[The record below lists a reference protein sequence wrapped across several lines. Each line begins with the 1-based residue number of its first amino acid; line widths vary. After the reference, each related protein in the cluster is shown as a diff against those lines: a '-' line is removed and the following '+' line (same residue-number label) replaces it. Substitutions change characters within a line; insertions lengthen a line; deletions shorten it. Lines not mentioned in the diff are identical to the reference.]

1 MVAAETAGK
10 RRYMKNH
17 IMKRNF
23 TKRKRQRTQF
33 PWILKVISVF
43 FIMLFTVTGLSQS
56 LNEEVQLSQNYSQT
70 KSSEIDKKVENLLSK
85 MTLSE
90 KVGQM
95 TQITLQA
102 VSKTEGKVDQKYEVD
117 PEKLRE
123 AITKYHIGSI
133 LNVYNT
139 ALTLDEW
146 HQLITQIQD
155 IATKQTSNGI
165 PVLYGI
171 DAIHGANYTREATL
185 FPQNIAMAAT
195 RNSDLVEKSAAITAY
210 EMRASGIAWNFNP
223 VLDVGR
229 NPLWPRLYETF
240 GEDTYLVSTMGE
252 AYIEGLSGENNQIVA
267 TDKVAGCAKHYLGY
281 SFPLSGKDRTPAW
294 IPERMLRDYF
304 LPPFQKAIET
314 GIHTV
319 MVNSSEINGIPV
331 HSDRYLLTDVL
342 RQELGFKGFVVSD
355 WEDVKNLYNRDRVAS
370 SPKEAVFMAVM
381 AGIDMSM
388 VPYDFSFYNYLIELV
403 KEGKIPE
410 SRIDESVRRILRV
423 KFILN
428 LFENPYPDLELKS
441 QVGSPEFAQVSLQA
455 AREALTLLKND
466 NGLLPLD
473 KNQKILVT
481 GPNANLRSVLN
492 GGWTYT
498 WQGDEESLYPKTQ
511 ATILSALQAK
521 LGTANVTYIEGS
533 QFDQA
538 VAAAKNADVAIIV
551 LGEPTYTE
559 TPGNIHDLALPRAQ
573 LKLAAA
579 IEKTGTPVV
588 LVLVEGRPRIIT
600 TIVDDAQAILM
611 TYLPGASGGEA
622 IADVLVGDY
631 NPSGKLPITYPRYP
645 NDLVPYDHKPIEVDN
660 PNKLDPL
667 YPFGFGLSY
676 TSFKYSN
683 LQFDRNQISLG
694 ESLTIK
700 VTVTNTGKRMGKEV
714 VELYLS
720 DLYRSVSPPVKQLKR
735 FQGVTLQ
742 PGERKTVEFT
752 LNQDDFAFHDRDNQ
766 ITVEPGEFKVA
777 IGNLSN
783 KFELLPY

>member
-1 MVAAETAGK
+1 
-10 RRYMKNH
+10 MKQ
-17 IMKRNF
+17 KF
-23 TKRKRQRTQF
+23 TQRKRQRTQF
-33 PWILKVISVF
+33 PWRLTVISVF
-43 FIMLFTVTGLSQS
+43 LIILFAVPGLSQS
-56 LNEEVQLSQNYSQT
+56 LNRDVQLIDNFSST
-70 KSSEIDKKVENLLSK
+70 KPSEIAQKVENLLST

-95 TQITLQA
+95 TQLTLQA
-102 VSKTEGKVDQKYEVD
+102 VSKTEGQLDQQYEVD
-117 PEKLRE
+117 PQKLRE

-133 LNVYNT
+133 LNVYNS

-146 HQLITQIQD
+146 NQLITQIQN
-155 IATKQTSNGI
+155 IATQETRIGI
-165 PVLYGI
+165 PILYGI

-185 FPQNIAMAAT
+185 FPQNLAMAAT
-195 RNSDLVEKSAAITAY
+195 RNRSLVEKSAEITAY
-210 EMRASGIAWNFNP
+210 EMRASGIPWNFNP

-229 NPLWPRLYETF
+229 NPLWPRIYETF
-240 GEDTYLVSTMGE
+240 GEDPYLVSTMGE
-252 AYIEGLSGENNQIVA
+252 AYIQGLSGDNKQIVA

-304 LPPFQKAIET
+304 LPPFEKAIET

-331 HSDRYLLTDVL
+331 HSDRYLLTDIL

-355 WEDVKNLYNRDRVAS
+355 WEDVKNLYQRDRVAS
-370 SPKEAVFMAVM
+370 SPKEAVYMAVM

-388 VPYDFSFYNYLIELV
+388 VPDDFSFYSYLMELV

-423 KFILN
+423 KFALN
-428 LFENPYPDLELKS
+428 LFENPYPDLEMKS
-441 QVGSPEFAQVSLQA
+441 QVGSPESAQVSLQA

-466 NGLLPLD
+466 RELLPLN
-473 KNQKILVT
+473 KKQKILVT

-498 WQGDEESLYPKTQ
+498 WQGNEESLYPKTQ

-521 LGTANVTYIEGS
+521 LGTANVTYIEGTT
-533 QFDQA
+533 FDQA
-538 VAAAKNADVAIIV
+538 VAAAQNVDVAIVV

-559 TPGNIHDLALPRAQ
+559 TPGNIHDLTLPTAQ
-573 LKLAAA
+573 LQLAAA
-579 IEKTGTPVV
+579 IAKTGTPIV

-600 TIVDDAQAILM
+600 PIVDDAQAILM
-611 TYLPGASGGEA
+611 AYLPGAFGGNA
-622 IADVLVGDY
+622 IADVLFGDY
-631 NPSGKLPITYPRYP
+631 NPSGKLPITYPRHP
-645 NDLVPYDHKPIEVDN
+645 NDLVPYDHKPIEEDN

-667 YPFGFGLSY
+667 FPFGFGLSY
-676 TSFKYSN
+676 TSFNYSN
-683 LQFDRNQISLG
+683 LQSDRNQISSG

-720 DLYRSVSPPVKQLKR
+720 DLYRTVSPPVKQLKR

-742 PGERKTVEFT
+742 PGESKTVEFT

-766 ITVEPGEFKVA
+766 FTVEPGEFKVS
-777 IGNLSN
+777 IGDLENIIIFL
-783 KFELLPY
+783 

>member
-1 MVAAETAGK
+1 M
-10 RRYMKNH
+10 
-17 IMKRNF
+17 
-23 TKRKRQRTQF
+23 
-33 PWILKVISVF
+33 ISVF
-43 FIMLFTVTGLSQS
+43 FNYAVYSSSLSQS
-56 LNEEVQLSQNYSQT
+56 LNGEVKLIQNYSQT

-133 LNVYNT
+133 LNVYNS

-155 IATKQTSNGI
+155 LATKETRIGI

-171 DAIHGANYTREATL
+171 DAIHGANFTREATL

-195 RNSDLVEKSAAITAY
+195 RNPDLVKKSADITAY

-229 NPLWPRLYETF
+229 NPLWPRIYETF

-252 AYIEGLSGENNQIVA
+252 AYVRGLSGENNQIVA
-267 TDKVAGCAKHYLGY
+267 TDKVAGCVKHYLGY

-304 LPPFQKAIET
+304 LPPFQKAIEA

-370 SPKEAVFMAVM
+370 SPQEAVFMAVM

-388 VPYDFSFYNYLIELV
+388 VPDDFSFYNYLIELV
-403 KEGKIPE
+403 QEGKISE
-410 SRIDESVRRILRV
+410 SRIDESVRRILQV
-423 KFILN
+423 KFALN
-428 LFENPYPDLELKS
+428 LFDNPYPDLAMKN
-441 QVGSPEFAQVSLQA
+441 QVGSPKFAQVSLQA

-498 WQGDEESLYPKTQ
+498 WQGNEESLYPKTQ
-511 ATILSALQAK
+511 KTILSALQAK
-521 LGTANVTYIEGS
+521 LGSANVTYIEGTTFDERPRVAEGRKGPRE
-533 QFDQA
+533 FDQA
-538 VAAAKNADVAIIV
+538 VNIDEAVAAANNVDVAIIV
-551 LGEPTYTE
+551 LGEATYTE
-559 TPGNIHDLALPRAQ
+559 TPGNIHDLALPTAQ
-573 LKLAAA
+573 LQLAATIA
-579 IEKTGTPVV
+579 NTGTPVV

-600 TIVDDAQAILM
+600 PIVDDAQAILM
-611 TYLPGASGGEA
+611 AYLPGVSGGEA
-622 IADVLVGDY
+622 IADVLLGNY
-631 NPSGKLPITYPRYP
+631 NPSGKLPITYPRHP
-645 NDLVPYDHKPIEVDN
+645 NDLVPYDHKPIEIDN

-667 YPFGFGLSY
+667 FTFGFGLSY
-676 TSFKYSN
+676 TTFDYSN
-683 LQFDRNQISLG
+683 LKLNQNQIRPG
-694 ESLTIK
+694 ESITIT
-700 VTVTNTGKRMGKEV
+700 VTVTNTGNRIGKEI

-720 DLYRSVSPPVKQLKR
+720 DLYRTVSPPVKQLKR

-742 PGERKTVEFT
+742 PGESKTVEFT
-752 LNQDDFAFHDRDNQ
+752 LNQDDFAFHDRNNQ
-766 ITVEPGEFKVA
+766 LTVEPGEFKVA
-777 IGNLSN
+777 IGDLSD
-783 KFELLPY
+783 KFELLP

>member
-1 MVAAETAGK
+1 
-10 RRYMKNH
+10 
-17 IMKRNF
+17 
-23 TKRKRQRTQF
+23 
-33 PWILKVISVF
+33 
-43 FIMLFTVTGLSQS
+43 
-56 LNEEVQLSQNYSQT
+56 
-70 KSSEIDKKVENLLSK
+70 

-123 AITKYHIGSI
+123 AITKYRIGSI
-133 LNVYNT
+133 LNVYNS

-155 IATKQTSNGI
+155 LATKETRIGI

-171 DAIHGANYTREATL
+171 DAIHEANFTREATL

-195 RNSDLVEKSAAITAY
+195 RNPDLVKKSAEITAY

-229 NPLWPRLYETF
+229 NPLWPRIYETF

-252 AYIEGLSGENNQIVA
+252 AYVRGLSGENNQIVA
-267 TDKVAGCAKHYLGY
+267 TDKVAGCVKHYLGY

-304 LPPFQKAIET
+304 LPPFQKAIEA

-370 SPKEAVFMAVM
+370 SPQEAVFMAVM

-388 VPYDFSFYNYLIELV
+388 VPDDFSFYNYLMELV
-403 KEGKIPE
+403 QEGKISE
-410 SRIDESVRRILRV
+410 SRIDESVRRILQV
-423 KFILN
+423 KFALN
-428 LFENPYPDLELKS
+428 LFDNPYPDLAMKN
-441 QVGSPEFAQVSLQA
+441 QVGSPKFAQVSLQA

-498 WQGDEESLYPKTQ
+498 WQGNEESLYPKTQ
-511 ATILSALQAK
+511 KTILSALQAK
-521 LGTANVTYIEGS
+521 LGSANVTYIEGTTFDERPRVAEGRKGTRE
-533 QFDQA
+533 FDQA
-538 VAAAKNADVAIIV
+538 VNIDEAVAAANNVDVAIIV
-551 LGEPTYTE
+551 LGEATYTE
-559 TPGNIHDLALPRAQ
+559 TPGNIHDLALPTAQ
-573 LKLAAA
+573 LQLAATIA
-579 IEKTGTPVV
+579 NTGTPVV

-600 TIVDDAQAILM
+600 PIVDDAQAILM
-611 TYLPGASGGEA
+611 AYLPGVSGGEA
-622 IADVLVGDY
+622 IADVLLGNY
-631 NPSGKLPITYPRYP
+631 NPSGKLPITYPRHP
-645 NDLVPYDHKPIEVDN
+645 NDLVPYDHKPIEIDN

-667 YPFGFGLSY
+667 FTFGFGLSY
-676 TSFKYSN
+676 TTFDYSN
-683 LQFDRNQISLG
+683 LKLNQNQIRPG
-694 ESLTIK
+694 ESITIT
-700 VTVTNTGKRMGKEV
+700 VTVTNTGNRIGKEI

-720 DLYRSVSPPVKQLKR
+720 DLYRTVSPPVKQLKR

-742 PGERKTVEFT
+742 PSESKTVEFT
-752 LNQDDFAFHDRDNQ
+752 LNQDDFAFHDRNNQ
-766 ITVEPGEFKVA
+766 LTVEPGEFKVA
-777 IGNLSN
+777 IGDLSN